1 MIFLR
6 WMKWN
11 ESKKDNWFVL
21 QVRTKRNHIF
31 WTDSVHCIFT
41 AHFHSAN
48 LLDRYQFILCYMYFL
63 FSVCKSRVAFSLHL
77 FIHFGLLLVDRTIR
91 IYFVVALHIRRECIL
106 ISSTFFSFFFILIH
120 LDVAL
125 AHCSFATVVNPLFR
139 SGFFFLFIISVL
151 LRYTMY

>member
-1 MIFLR
+1 MNRKRIIDLYCKYEQNAITSSEQTPFTAFSLHTSIRQIFSIDINLY
-6 WMKWN
+6 
-11 ESKKDNWFVL
+11 FV
-21 QVRTKRNHIF
+21 I
-31 WTDSVHCIFT
+31 CIF
-41 AHFHSAN
+41 F
-48 LLDRYQFILCYMYFL
+48 